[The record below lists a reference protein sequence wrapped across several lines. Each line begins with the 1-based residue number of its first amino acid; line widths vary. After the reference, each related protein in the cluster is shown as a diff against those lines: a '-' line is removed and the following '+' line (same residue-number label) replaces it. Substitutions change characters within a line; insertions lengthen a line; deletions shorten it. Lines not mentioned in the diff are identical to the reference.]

1 MKSGRIR
8 VKKDHLNL
16 LTAWIFTLFVP
27 DEISFGLYKAFLIL
41 VLGLAGWLAANCFL
55 STSRKYQIGILSAI
69 PTYLVAVKLLFSD
82 WHQSANL
89 FHLFFF
95 FMATGFTYAIACGIV
110 AIIVG
115 VLGKYIEVID

>member
-1 MKSGRIR
+1 M
-8 VKKDHLNL
+8 
-16 LTAWIFTLFVP
+16 P
-27 DEISFGLYKAFLIL
+27 EEISFGLYKGFLIL
-41 VLGLAGWLAANCFL
+41 VLAITGWLAAKCFL
-55 STSRKYQIGILSAI
+55 STSEKYQIGILSAI

-95 FMATGFTYAIACGIV
+95 FMATGFTYGIAFGIV

-115 VLGKYIEVID
+115 VLGRYIEVID